1 MPSLSN
7 KSLQAAL
14 EQRKEKHLYRSRK
27 IVSGR
32 HSIET
37 IIDGKP
43 VLSFCSNDYLGLAT
57 HPNVIKALQQAAADL
72 GLGSGASHLVSG
84 HNQAHHALE
93 EELADFVQRE
103 RALLFSTGYM
113 ANLGVVSALLGRGDF
128 IYEDRLNHA
137 SLLDA
142 ARLSMAQRLRYTHN
156 DTRALDTRLSAN
168 NQSNGLIVTDGVF
181 SMDGDIAPL
190 PEIASLARKN
200 NAWVMVDDAHG
211 FGVLGKNGGG
221 SLEYFGLNSDDIPI
235 LMGTIGKGLGSFG
248 AFVAGSSALIE
259 TLIQQARPYIY
270 TTALPPAVVQATRTS
285 LKLVTEE
292 SWRRDKLNSLIQ
304 RFRHGA
310 QQLGITLTASST
322 AIQPIIIG
330 ESDAAL
336 QASESL
342 LASGIFVSAIR
353 PPTVAE
359 GSARLRITF
368 SANHSEGHID
378 QLLLALEKSL

>member
-1 MPSLSN
+1 VPSLSN
-7 KSLQAAL
+7 ETLQAAL

-57 HPNVIKALQQAAADL
+57 HPNVVKALQQAATDL

-93 EELADFVQRE
+93 EELAEFVQRE
-103 RALLFSTGYM
+103 RAVLFSTGYM
-113 ANLGVVSALLGRGDF
+113 ANLGVVSALLGRGDCV
-128 IYEDRLNHA
+128 YEDRLNHA

-156 DTRALDTRLSAN
+156 DTEALEARLSAN
-168 NQSNGLIVTDGVF
+168 NHTKRLIVTDGVF
-181 SMDGDIAPL
+181 SMDGDIAAL
-190 PEIASLARKN
+190 PEIASLARKHK
-200 NAWVMVDDAHG
+200 AWVMVDDAHG

-221 SLEYFGLNSDDIPI
+221 SPEYYGLNSDDIPI
-235 LMGTIGKGLGSFG
+235 LMGTLGKGLGSFG

-259 TLIQQARPYIY
+259 TLIQQARTYIY
-270 TTALPPAVVQATRTS
+270 TTALPPAVVQATRTN

-342 LASGIFVSAIR
+342 LASGIFVTAIR
-353 PPTVAE
+353 PPTVTE

-368 SANHSEGHID
+368 SANHSEHHVD
-378 QLLLALEKSL
+378 QLLHALEKSL